1 MAIPLSSSLAVM
13 TSDLDRFLLQRC
25 SQDMRHWEAT
35 YFSATMIP
43 CRKILSVNSLVCAQH
58 GPFGFLTS
66 FYFITFDNEDFK
78 S

>member
-1 MAIPLSSSLAVM
+1 MAIPLSSSLAAM

-25 SQDMRHWEAT
+25 SQETRHWEAT
-35 YFSATMIP
+35 YLSATMIP

-58 GPFGFLTS
+58 VPLGFLAS
-66 FYFITFDNEDFK
+66 CYLITFGNEDFK